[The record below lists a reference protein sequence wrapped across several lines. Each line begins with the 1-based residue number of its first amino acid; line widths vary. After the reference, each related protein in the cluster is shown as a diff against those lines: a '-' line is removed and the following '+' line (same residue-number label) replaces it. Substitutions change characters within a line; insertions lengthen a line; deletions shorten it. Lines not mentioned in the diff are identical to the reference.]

1 MSNRATAPAQL
12 PPPGIT
18 GLDPAWSRLVTAP
31 DAFGAGRTW
40 HLLDSWVESEGAA
53 PPLLTL
59 LCVHGNPSWSFL
71 WRKLVA
77 QAASE
82 DIRVIA
88 VDQLDMGFSERTA
101 QKRTLPTR
109 VDDLTRLTET
119 LGLTGLV
126 VTVAHDWGG
135 PVSLG
140 WALRHVDT
148 SPISGPRLAGVVL
161 TNTAVHQPAGSPA
174 PSVIRLIRSKPVLR
188 QSTVNSLTF
197 IRGAYEMS
205 RPRLSAEVR
214 DGFTAPYLD
223 KSRREAIADFVA
235 DIPLDPSHESAATL
249 DGIADGLKTLSD
261 IPTLLLWGPRD
272 QVFGDLYLHDLEA
285 RLPHAKVHRF
295 VHASHFVGEDA
306 DVAGAITAW
315 LPTLNP
321 GHASAATGGSDHQN
335 WGSTTRGLADFSGV
349 NREQVA
355 IVEMAAGQQ
364 GPDAR
369 DDHEDPLI
377 ARSITFGKLA
387 DGVEQLA
394 LGMANHGIGAGDRVA
409 VMVPP
414 GIDLSLA
421 VYACWRRGATLVL
434 VDSGLGPKG
443 MQRALISADPDYLIG
458 IDKALAAAK
467 AMRWPGK
474 RIAVG
479 PRSKLKTKTLGIST
493 DLEAL
498 TALGTA
504 ALDPASPALPQPG
517 PDTFAAI
524 AFTSGATGP
533 SKGVMYRHHQIEA
546 QRDALIDL
554 YQLTPAD
561 RLVAAFAPF
570 ALYGPTMGLTSVVP
584 DMDVTAPGTLTAA
597 ALGDA
602 VAAIDATLVFA
613 SPAALVNTVATAAE
627 VLPSH
632 RSAFEAVRLLLSA
645 GAPVRPELLRSTK
658 ALFPNASAHT
668 PYGMTETLPV
678 ADISLLGI
686 DDAGHDGDGVCVG
699 LPLPTVDVMIDPVDH
714 DGRPI
719 NAPNADPEVL
729 GEIIV
734 RAPHARDGYDRL
746 WFTQHQASQPAGWH
760 RTGDI
765 GRLDTSGRLW
775 VGGRLGHVITPTTGP
790 IAPVR
795 HEQLLEQLPDIDA
808 AAVVGVGP
816 TGAQVVVAVVETSVK
831 AATTGATL
839 DLLDRARAHLIA
851 ARITGD
857 LAAVLTVA
865 SLPVDRRH
873 NSKIDRSA
881 VATWAGAALAGD
893 RLTEL

>member
-1 MSNRATAPAQL
+1 MSNRTTAPAQL

-18 GLDPAWSRLVTAP
+18 GLDPSWSRLVTAP
-31 DAFGAGRTW
+31 DAFGVDRTW
-40 HLLDSWVESEGAA
+40 HLLDSWADRDSSAR
-53 PPLLTL
+53 PLLTL

-77 QAASE
+77 SASSD

-88 VDQLDMGFSERTA
+88 VDQLDMGFSERTG
-101 QKRTLPTR
+101 QKRTLATR

-188 QSTVNSLTF
+188 QSTVNTLTF

-205 RPRLSAEVR
+205 RPRLPSEVR
-214 DGFTAPYLD
+214 EGFTAPYLE

-249 DGIADGLKTLSD
+249 DGIAAGLADLSD
-261 IPTLLLWGPRD
+261 VPALLLWGPRD

-295 VHASHFVGEDA
+295 VNASHFVGEDA
-306 DVAGAITAW
+306 DVAGAVTAW

-321 GHASAATGGSDHQN
+321 TAAASDPVEQSAV
-335 WGSTTRGLADFSGV
+335 TRRLADFSEADAERNAV
-349 NREQVA
+349 
-355 IVEMAAGQQ
+355 VEMASGAPG
-364 GPDAR
+364 GTSR
-369 DDHEDPLI
+369 T
-377 ARSITFGKLA
+377 ITFGELA
-387 DGVEQLA
+387 ERVEHLA
-394 LGMANHGIGAGDRVA
+394 TGMASFGIKSGDRVA

-414 GIDLSLA
+414 GVDLSLA

-443 MQRALISADPDYLIG
+443 MQQALVSANPDYLIG
-458 IDKALAAAK
+458 IDKALAAAT
-467 AMRWPGK
+467 AMRWPGR
-474 RIAVG
+474 RIAVA
-479 PRSKLKTKTLGIST
+479 PRSRAKTKALGITT
-493 DLEAL
+493 DLDAL
-498 TALGTA
+498 AELGGPGSGD
-504 ALDPASPALPQPG
+504 LRLPW
-517 PDTFAAI
+517 PDADTIAAI

-533 SKGVMYRHHQIEA
+533 SKGVVYRHHQIEA
-546 QRDALIDL
+546 QRDALMDL
-554 YQLTPAD
+554 YEITPAD

-584 DMDVTAPGTLTAA
+584 DMDVTAPGTLTAT
-597 ALGDA
+597 ALGEA
-602 VAAIDATLVFA
+602 AAAIDATLVFA
-613 SPAALVNTVATAAE
+613 SPAALVNTVATADQ
-627 VLPSH
+627 LQPRH
-632 RSAFEAVRLLLSA
+632 HSAFESVRLLLSA
-645 GAPVRPELLRSTK
+645 GAPVRPSLLRSAN

-678 ADISLLGI
+678 ADISLAGI
-686 DDAGHDGDGVCVG
+686 DDAAAHDGDGVCVG
-699 LPLPTVDVMIDPVDH
+699 RPLPTVDVMVDPLD
-714 DGRPI
+714 DTGQPTGS
-719 NAPNADPEVL
+719 PSTEPEVL

-746 WFTQHQASQPAGWH
+746 WFTEHRASQPSGWH

-765 GRLDTSGRLW
+765 GRLDDGGRLW
-775 VGGRLGHVITPTTGP
+775 VGGRLGHVITTSAGP
-790 IAPVR
+790 LAPVR
-795 HEQLLEQLPDIDA
+795 YEQLLEQLDQVDA

-816 TGAQVVVAVVETSVK
+816 AGAQVVVAVVEVASQNHT
-831 AATTGATL
+831 AAMSL
-839 DLLDRARAHLIA
+839 DLADQARSQLTA
-851 ARITGD
+851 AGLTVD
-857 LAAVLTVA
+857 LASVLTVDT
-865 SLPVDRRH
+865 LPVDRRH

-881 VATWAGAALAGD
+881 VAHWAARTLAGE
-893 RLTEL
+893 RVAKL